1 MQDSTS
7 GRRSQ
12 GTRKEILPHRAWRFS
27 EHPAGKQ
34 VTLYAAKSF
43 TSRCRRIVHSRPKN
57 KAATLFKPEA
67 QETQLRWTADMTP
80 EGPTVPILRRR
91 EKQCLTIQRRI
102 QEATGEQSQGTPRVR
117 NPQARAPGHFDRTS
131 VRSWTE
137 SSGQERLG
145 IAEHASP
152 AVLPPPLVVR
162 RVDALG
168 EPLPHQAVR
177 NAGGLAF
184 GVLLP
189 CL

>member
-67 QETQLRWTADMTP
+67 QETQLRWTTDKTS
-80 EGPTVPILRRR
+80 EGFDEAESAKTQG
-91 EKQCLTIQRRI
+91 QCI
-102 QEATGEQSQGTPRVR
+102 
-117 NPQARAPGHFDRTS
+117 RTDS
-131 VRSWTE
+131 E
-137 SSGQERLG
+137 
-145 IAEHASP
+145 
-152 AVLPPPLVVR
+152 
-162 RVDALG
+162 
-168 EPLPHQAVR
+168 
-177 NAGGLAF
+177 
-184 GVLLP
+184 
-189 CL
+189 